1 MIEELN
7 QKQHNAR
14 FGVLHDRST
23 WRGLSEISRT
33 CLLEAMWQ
41 RYNFSLTIQC
51 NKNARRNGTMM
62 NFPPLELALL
72 RSEQPLSLAP
82 SVTVN
87 LWQHYQIVKRIM
99 SGNPEIQSVTSV
111 AIAKQRLNAL
121 VTSKGKPIYQGHKQ
135 QLTVQSENSS
145 AFALSAHGAL
155 RTGVLPVHYPRH
167 SNKQLAMSM
176 ARQAPLKHNQHDTVL
191 SGPAAELQQNPL
203 NRFEKLPALAL
214 STHRTPRS
222 ELSPAQYF
230 KRSGKL
236 PSPTNQQ
243 AHQQHSQH
251 IAVRR
256 ELAEGKEH
264 SSPNSLADILFDRAM
279 QSQPRLPS
287 DFSLRMLPP
296 ESAEVAVQA
305 NAPDTKS
312 MQLGTKS
319 AVNSKDPIQLNG
331 SDITRVA
338 DQVAQVLNRRKKF
351 ERERRGEFC

>member
-1 MIEELN
+1 MIEKLS

-33 CLLEAMWQ
+33 CLLEAMRQ

-51 NKNARRNGTMM
+51 NKNATRNGTMM
-62 NFPPLELALL
+62 NFRPLELALL

-87 LWQHYQIVKRIM
+87 LWEHYQIFKRVM
-99 SGNPEIQSVTSV
+99 PGNPEIQSVTSV

-121 VTSKGKPIYQGHKQ
+121 MTSKGKPIYQGHKQ
-135 QLTVQSENSS
+135 QSSVQSDNSS
-145 AFALSAHGAL
+145 AFVLSTHRTSRTEISPAHYRKHG
-155 RTGVLPVHYPRH
+155 
-167 SNKQLAMSM
+167 NKQLAMSM
-176 ARQAPLKHNQHDTVL
+176 AQQIPLVHDQHDVVL
-191 SGPAAELQQNPL
+191 ST
-203 NRFEKLPALAL
+203 R
-214 STHRTPRS
+214 HTPRI
-222 ELSPAQYF
+222 EVPPAQYF

-243 AHQQHSQH
+243 THQQHSQH
-251 IAVRR
+251 IAVHP
-256 ELAEGKEH
+256 ELTEGPKH

-296 ESAEVAVQA
+296 ESAGVAVQA
-305 NAPDTKS
+305 NVPETKA
-312 MQLGTKS
+312 
-319 AVNSKDPIQLNG
+319 AVNSKEPIQLNG

-351 ERERRGEFC
+351 ERERRGEFY

>member
-51 NKNARRNGTMM
+51 NKNATRNGTMM

-145 AFALSAHGAL
+145 AFALSAHRAL
-155 RTGVLPVHYPRH
+155 RTGVLPARYPE
-167 SNKQLAMSM
+167 STV
-176 ARQAPLKHNQHDTVL
+176 RQVPPGHDQHDTVL

-243 AHQQHSQH
+243 AHQQHSQDS
-251 IAVRR
+251 AVHP
-256 ELAEGKEH
+256 EFTKGPAH
-264 SSPNSLADILFDRAM
+264 NAPSSLADILFDRAM

-312 MQLGTKS
+312 MQPGTKS

-351 ERERRGEFC
+351 ERERRGEFY